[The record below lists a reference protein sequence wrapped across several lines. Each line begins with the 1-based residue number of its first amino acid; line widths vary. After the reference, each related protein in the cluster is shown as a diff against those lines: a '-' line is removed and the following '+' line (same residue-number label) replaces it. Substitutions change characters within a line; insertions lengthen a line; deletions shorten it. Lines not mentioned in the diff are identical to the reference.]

1 MMLIS
6 AIVIQGF
13 GFAVNSGKMLTD
25 CLPIGLIIMT
35 TTWKQHAL
43 AAMTAVPFLF
53 TSQISQAAQGN
64 TMTSLTTAP
73 LSAINGNKT
82 PLTIERIHASPA
94 LAGSSPRGLALSPD
108 GKRVTYLSSRADNQH
123 FYDLWQMNIA
133 TGERS
138 ILINADL
145 LASGELSDEEK
156 ARRERQRIYGE
167 GIMEYFWSENS
178 QSILIPAAGQ
188 LYLYD
193 VASNKVTE
201 LNTGEGF
208 ATDARLSPKGR
219 YVSFVRD
226 QNLYVLALDT
236 QKVFAL
242 TTDGKG
248 PIKNAMAEFV
258 AQEEMDRMTG
268 YWWAPDESAIAFTR
282 IDESGVELV
291 TRNEIYAD
299 GIKLTEQRY
308 PYAGKANVEIALGV
322 VSLQDKSI
330 NWIDL
335 GKQKDM
341 YLPRV
346 DWLPGSKHVSFQ
358 WQSRDQQALDLRIA
372 ALSQPEQA
380 NTVIEERSK
389 AWVNLNNDL
398 HFLKQQSAF
407 IWGSERDGFNHLYLF
422 DLQGKQLK
430 QLTQG
435 DWAVDALEFV
445 DEASG
450 WVYFSGR
457 KDSVVERHLYRVNM
471 NIGVESI
478 ERISQS
484 AGMHDA
490 VFADKSPV
498 YLDYF
503 NSLQQPPQISL
514 HNDSGKLLA
523 WVEQNEIN
531 ETHPLYDVAGLWQ
544 MPEFGQLKAED
555 GQPLMYRLFK
565 PVPFDANKK
574 YPVVVRV
581 YGGPHAQLV
590 VNSWSEADYFT
601 QYLLQQGYAVF
612 QLDNRGSAHRGT
624 AFEYVIYQN
633 MGDAEVNDQKV
644 GVDYL
649 RSLPFIDGENVA
661 IYGHSYG
668 GYMALMSQFKAPDYF
683 KAAISGAPVTD
694 WRLYD
699 THYTE
704 RYMGNP
710 ETNKQGYDASSILP
724 YVKNY
729 QSGLLMYHGMADDN
743 VLFENSTRVYKAL
756 QDEGKLFQMMDYPG
770 SKHSMRGEKVRN
782 HLYKSLAAF
791 LDQQLK

>member
-1 MMLIS
+1 
-6 AIVIQGF
+6 
-13 GFAVNSGKMLTD
+13 
-25 CLPIGLIIMT
+25 MT

-43 AAMTAVPFLF
+43 AAMTVAPLF
-53 TSQISQAAQGN
+53 FISQISQAAQGN

-73 LSAINGNKT
+73 LTAIKGNST

-94 LAGSSPRGLALSPD
+94 LAGASPRGLALSPD

-138 ILINADL
+138 ILINAEL

-208 ATDARLSPKGR
+208 ATDARLSPKGH

-236 QKVFAL
+236 QKVSAL

-346 DWLPGSKHVSFQ
+346 DWLPDSKYVSFQ

-372 ALSQPEQA
+372 AVSQPEQA

-422 DLQGKQLK
+422 DLQGKLLK

-435 DWAVDALEFV
+435 DWAVDVLEFV

-457 KDSVVERHLYRVNM
+457 KDSVIERHLYRVNM

-478 ERISQS
+478 ERISQT

-624 AFEYVIYQN
+624 EFEYVIYQN

-649 RSLPFIDGENVA
+649 RSLPFIDAENVA

-710 ETNKQGYDASSILP
+710 DTNKQGYDASSILP

>member
-1 MMLIS
+1 
-6 AIVIQGF
+6 
-13 GFAVNSGKMLTD
+13 
-25 CLPIGLIIMT
+25 
-35 TTWKQHAL
+35 
-43 AAMTAVPFLF
+43 
-53 TSQISQAAQGN
+53 
-64 TMTSLTTAP
+64 MTSLTTAP
-73 LSAINGNKT
+73 LTAIKGNST

-94 LAGSSPRGLALSPD
+94 LAGASPRGLALSPD

-138 ILINADL
+138 ILINAEL

-208 ATDARLSPKGR
+208 ATDARLSPKGH

-236 QKVFAL
+236 QKVSAL

-346 DWLPGSKHVSFQ
+346 DWLPDSKYVSFQ

-372 ALSQPEQA
+372 AVSQPEQA

-422 DLQGKQLK
+422 DLQGKLLK

-435 DWAVDALEFV
+435 DWAVDVLEFV

-457 KDSVVERHLYRVNM
+457 KDSVIERHLYRVNM

-478 ERISQS
+478 ERISQT

-624 AFEYVIYQN
+624 EFEYVIYQN

-649 RSLPFIDGENVA
+649 RSLPFIDAENVA

-710 ETNKQGYDASSILP
+710 DTNKQGYDASSILP

>member
-1 MMLIS
+1 
-6 AIVIQGF
+6 
-13 GFAVNSGKMLTD
+13 
-25 CLPIGLIIMT
+25 
-35 TTWKQHAL
+35 
-43 AAMTAVPFLF
+43 
-53 TSQISQAAQGN
+53 
-64 TMTSLTTAP
+64 
-73 LSAINGNKT
+73 
-82 PLTIERIHASPA
+82 
-94 LAGSSPRGLALSPD
+94 
-108 GKRVTYLSSRADNQH
+108 
-123 FYDLWQMNIA
+123 
-133 TGERS
+133 
-138 ILINADL
+138 
-145 LASGELSDEEK
+145 
-156 ARRERQRIYGE
+156 
-167 GIMEYFWSENS
+167 
-178 QSILIPAAGQ
+178 
-188 LYLYD
+188 
-193 VASNKVTE
+193 
-201 LNTGEGF
+201 
-208 ATDARLSPKGR
+208 
-219 YVSFVRD
+219 
-226 QNLYVLALDT
+226 
-236 QKVFAL
+236 
-242 TTDGKG
+242 
-248 PIKNAMAEFV
+248 
-258 AQEEMDRMTG
+258 
-268 YWWAPDESAIAFTR
+268 
-282 IDESGVELV
+282 GVELV

-346 DWLPGSKHVSFQ
+346 DWLPDSKHVSFQ
-358 WQSRDQQALDLRIA
+358 WQSRDQQTLDLRIA
-372 ALSQPEQA
+372 AVSQPEQA

-422 DLQGKQLK
+422 DLQGKLLK

-435 DWAVDALEFV
+435 DWAVDVLEFV

-457 KDSVVERHLYRVNM
+457 KDSVIERHLYRVNM

-478 ERISQS
+478 ERISQT

-624 AFEYVIYQN
+624 EFEYVIYQN

-649 RSLPFIDGENVA
+649 RSLPFIDAENVA

-710 ETNKQGYDASSILP
+710 DTNKQGYDASSILP